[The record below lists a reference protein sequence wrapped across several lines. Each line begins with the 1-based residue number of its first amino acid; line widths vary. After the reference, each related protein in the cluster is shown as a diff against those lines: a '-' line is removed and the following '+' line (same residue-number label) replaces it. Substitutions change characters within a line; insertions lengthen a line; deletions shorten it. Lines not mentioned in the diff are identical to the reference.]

1 LIPGNAG
8 IDLDRLMTIV
18 RTDKTN
24 TPVDTVD
31 EATAEAS
38 IEAKNIGEKIR
49 RLRLKRSMGLVEL
62 GQQVGLSASFLS
74 QLETGRVVPTLRNLA
89 RIALVFKKD
98 FSYFVSEE
106 TDAIFRVSRAKDR
119 IRLPVGEKQ
128 DPFLLSES
136 MGVLVPDRNIV
147 PCIAHF
153 LPGVE
158 GGAFHPPPAPG
169 LELVYV
175 IHGPLVLWT
184 ENRTE
189 VLESEDS
196 VWIDRNTSRL
206 YRCHEDKPARAL
218 IITFSLQS

>member
-1 LIPGNAG
+1 MAKTDRTNA
-8 IDLDRLMTIV
+8 
-18 RTDKTN
+18 
-24 TPVDTVD
+24 PVDTVD

-98 FSYFVSEE
+98 FSYFLSEE

-119 IRLPVGEKQ
+119 IRLPVGEKE

-136 MGVLVPDRNIV
+136 MSVLIPDRNVV

-158 GGAFHPPPAPG
+158 GSAFHPPPAAG
-169 LELVYV
+169 LELVLRDPRS
-175 IHGPLVLWT
+175 IGSLD
-184 ENRTE
+184 R
-189 VLESEDS
+189 ES
-196 VWIDRNTSRL
+196 DRDTRD
-206 YRCHEDKPARAL
+206 RG
-218 IITFSLQS
+218 

>member
-1 LIPGNAG
+1 MVKAG
-8 IDLDRLMTIV
+8 
-18 RTDKTN
+18 KTKP
-24 TPVDTVD
+24 PVDTVD

-49 RLRLKRSMGLVEL
+49 RLRLKRSMGLVEF

-98 FSYFVSEE
+98 FSYFLSEE
-106 TDAIFRVSRAKDR
+106 TDAVFRVSRSKDR
-119 IRLPVGEKQ
+119 IRLPVGEKE
-128 DPFLLSES
+128 DPFLFSDS
-136 MGVLVPDRNIV
+136 MSVLIPDRNVV
-147 PCIAHF
+147 PCIAQF

-158 GGAFHPPPAPG
+158 GAAFQPPLSPG

-175 IHGPLVLWT
+175 IQGPLVLWT
-184 ENRTE
+184 ETRTE
-189 VLESEDS
+189 VLVTQDS
-196 VWIDRNTSRL
+196 VWIDRNTKRL

-218 IITFSLQS
+218 IITFALQS

>member
-1 LIPGNAG
+1 MVN
-8 IDLDRLMTIV
+8 
-18 RTDKTN
+18 TDDTN
-24 TPVDTVD
+24 PAIDTVD
-31 EATAEAS
+31 EATAEAA
-38 IEAKNIGEKIR
+38 IQAKNIGEKIR

-98 FSYFVSEE
+98 FSFFLSED
-106 TDAIFRVSRAKDR
+106 TDAVFRVSRAKDR
-119 IRLPVGEKQ
+119 IRLPAGERA

-136 MGVLVPDRNIV
+136 MSVLIPDRNVV

-158 GGAFHPPPAPG
+158 GRAFHPPQTPG

-175 IHGPLVLWT
+175 IQGPLVVWT
-184 ENRTE
+184 ESRTE
-189 VLESEDS
+189 VLHTEDS
-196 VWIDRNTSRL
+196 VWIDRSTQRL

-218 IITFSLQS
+218 IITFALQS

>member
-1 LIPGNAG
+1 MDN
-8 IDLDRLMTIV
+8 
-18 RTDKTN
+18 TN
-24 TPVDTVD
+24 LEIDTVD

-98 FSYFVSEE
+98 FTYFLSEE
-106 TDAIFRVSRAKDR
+106 TDAVFRVSRAKDR
-119 IRLPVGEKQ
+119 IRLPVGEKA

-136 MGVLVPDRNIV
+136 MSVLIPDRNVV

-158 GGAFHPPPAPG
+158 GAAFQPPPTPG

-175 IHGPLVLWT
+175 IQGPLVLWT

-189 VLESEDS
+189 VLHTEDS
-196 VWIDRNTSRL
+196 VWIDRSTHRL

-218 IITFSLQS
+218 IITFALQS

>member
-1 LIPGNAG
+1 MVNPDDTNPEN
-8 IDLDRLMTIV
+8 DTI
-18 RTDKTN
+18 
-24 TPVDTVD
+24 D

-98 FSYFVSEE
+98 FSYFLSEE
-106 TDAIFRVSRAKDR
+106 TDALFRVSRGKDR
-119 IRLPVGEKQ
+119 IRLPVGEKS

-136 MGVLVPDRNIV
+136 MSVLAPDRNVV

-158 GGAFHPPPAPG
+158 GGAFHPPPTPG

-175 IHGPLVLWT
+175 IQGPLVIWT
-184 ENRTE
+184 ESRTE
-189 VLESEDS
+189 VLEAEDS
-196 VWIDRNTSRL
+196 VWIDRSTKRL
-206 YRCHEDKPARAL
+206 YRCHENKPAKAL
-218 IITFSLQS
+218 IITFALQS

>member
-1 LIPGNAG
+1 MVKT
-8 IDLDRLMTIV
+8 DR
-18 RTDKTN
+18 TN
-24 TPVDTVD
+24 PPVDTVD

-98 FSYFVSEE
+98 FSYFLSEE
-106 TDAIFRVSRAKDR
+106 TDAVFRVSRAKDR
-119 IRLPVGEKQ
+119 IRLPVGEKE

-136 MGVLVPDRNIV
+136 MSMLIPDRNVV
-147 PCIAHF
+147 PCIAQF
-153 LPGVE
+153 LPGAE
-158 GGAFHPPPAPG
+158 GAAFHPPLSPG

-175 IHGPLVLWT
+175 IQGPLVLWT
-184 ENRTE
+184 ESRTE
-189 VLESEDS
+189 VLETEDS
-196 VWIDRNTSRL
+196 VWIDRNTKRL
-206 YRCHEDKPARAL
+206 YRCEEDKLARAL
-218 IITFSLQS
+218 IITFALQS

>member
-1 LIPGNAG
+1 MVKKDKSNAP
-8 IDLDRLMTIV
+8 I
-18 RTDKTN
+18 
-24 TPVDTVD
+24 DTVD
-31 EATAEAS
+31 ESTVEAS

-89 RIALVFKKD
+89 RIALVFNKD
-98 FSYFVSEE
+98 FSYFLSEE
-106 TDAIFRVSRAKDR
+106 TDALFRISRAKDR
-119 IRLPVGEKQ
+119 IRLPVGEKA

-136 MGVLVPDRNIV
+136 MSVLIPDRNVV

-158 GGAFHPPPAPG
+158 GGAFNPPSSPG

-175 IHGPLVLWT
+175 IEGPMVVWT
-184 ENRTE
+184 ESRTE
-189 VLESEDS
+189 VLETEDS
-196 VWIDRNTSRL
+196 VWIDRSTNRL
-206 YRCHEDKPARAL
+206 YRSHEASPQKP
-218 IITFSLQS
+218 

>member
-1 LIPGNAG
+1 MVKTDRTNPG
-8 IDLDRLMTIV
+8 
-18 RTDKTN
+18 
-24 TPVDTVD
+24 VDTVD

-49 RLRLKRSMGLVEL
+49 RLRLKRSMGLTEL

-98 FSYFVSEE
+98 FSYFLSEE
-106 TDAIFRVSRAKDR
+106 THAVFRVSRAKDR
-119 IRLPVGEKQ
+119 IRLPVGEKE

-136 MGVLVPDRNIV
+136 MSLLIPDRNTV

-158 GGAFHPPPAPG
+158 VSAFHPPPAAG

-175 IHGPLVLWT
+175 IKGPLVLWT
-184 ENRTE
+184 EQRTE
-189 VLESEDS
+189 VLETEDS
-196 VWIDRNTSRL
+196 VWIDRNTNRL
-206 YRCHEDKPARAL
+206 YRCHGDQPARAL

>member
-1 LIPGNAG
+1 MAKT
-8 IDLDRLMTIV
+8 DR
-18 RTDKTN
+18 TN
-24 TPVDTVD
+24 SPVDTVD
-31 EATAEAS
+31 EATVEAS
-38 IEAKNIGEKIR
+38 IEAKKIGEKIR

-98 FSYFVSEE
+98 FSHFVSEE
-106 TDAIFRVSRAKDR
+106 TDAIFRVSRSKDR
-119 IRLPVGEKQ
+119 IRLPVGEKD

-136 MGVLVPDRNIV
+136 MSMLVPDRNVV
-147 PCIAHF
+147 PCLAHF

-158 GGAFHPPPAPG
+158 GSAFHPPPAAG
-169 LELVYV
+169 LELTYV
-175 IHGPLVLWT
+175 IQGPLALWT

-189 VLESEDS
+189 ILETEDS
-196 VWIDRNTSRL
+196 VWIDRNTNRQ
-206 YRCHEDKPARAL
+206 YRCHNDKPAKVL

>member
-1 LIPGNAG
+1 MVKAG
-8 IDLDRLMTIV
+8 KTDLS
-18 RTDKTN
+18 
-24 TPVDTVD
+24 VDTVD

-98 FSYFVSEE
+98 FSYFLSEE
-106 TDAIFRVSRAKDR
+106 TDAVFRVSRAKDR
-119 IRLPVGEKQ
+119 IRLPVGDKA

-136 MGVLVPDRNIV
+136 MSLLIPDRNVV

-158 GGAFHPPPAPG
+158 GGAFHPPPSPG

-175 IHGPLVLWT
+175 IQGPLVLWT
-184 ENRTE
+184 ESRTE
-189 VLESEDS
+189 VLQIEDS
-196 VWIDRNTSRL
+196 VWIDRNTKRL

-218 IITFSLQS
+218 IITFALQS

>member
-1 LIPGNAG
+1 MAKT
-8 IDLDRLMTIV
+8 DR
-18 RTDKTN
+18 KN
-24 TPVDTVD
+24 SPVDTVD

-38 IEAKNIGEKIR
+38 IEAKKIGEKIR

-106 TDAIFRVSRAKDR
+106 TDTVFRISRAKDR
-119 IRLPVGEKQ
+119 IRLPVGEKD

-136 MGVLVPDRNIV
+136 MSVLAPDRNVV
-147 PCIAHF
+147 PCLAHF
-153 LPGVE
+153 LPDVA
-158 GGAFHPPPAPG
+158 GGAFHPPPAAG
-169 LELVYV
+169 LELTYV
-175 IHGPLVLWT
+175 IQGPLVLWT

-189 VLESEDS
+189 ILETEDS
-196 VWIDRNTSRL
+196 VWIDRNTNRQ
-206 YRCHEDKPARAL
+206 YRCHDDKPATAL

>member
-1 LIPGNAG
+1 
-8 IDLDRLMTIV
+8 MV
-18 RTDKTN
+18 KTDKTSS
-24 TPVDTVD
+24 PIDTVD

-98 FSYFVSEE
+98 FSYFLSEE
-106 TDAIFRVSRAKDR
+106 TDALFRVSRAKDR
-119 IRLPVGEKQ
+119 IRLPVGEKA

-136 MGVLVPDRNIV
+136 MSVLIPDRNVV

-158 GGAFHPPPAPG
+158 GGAFHPPPTPG

-175 IHGPLVLWT
+175 IQGPLVVWT
-184 ENRTE
+184 ESRTE
-189 VLESEDS
+189 VLQTEDN
-196 VWIDRNTSRL
+196 VWIDRSTKRL
-206 YRCHEDKPARAL
+206 YHCHEDKPARAL
-218 IITFSLQS
+218 IITFALQS

>member
-1 LIPGNAG
+1 MVKT
-8 IDLDRLMTIV
+8 D
-18 RTDKTN
+18 RTDP
-24 TPVDTVD
+24 PVDTVD
-31 EATAEAS
+31 EEAAEAS
-38 IEAKNIGEKIR
+38 IESKKIGEKIR

-98 FSYFVSEE
+98 FSYFLSDE

-119 IRLPVGEKQ
+119 IRLPVGEKE

-136 MGVLVPDRNIV
+136 MSVLIPDRNVV

-158 GGAFHPPPAPG
+158 GGAFRPPPAAG
-169 LELVYV
+169 LELTYV
-175 IHGPLVLWT
+175 IQGPLVLWT
-184 ENRTE
+184 EHRTE
-189 VLESEDS
+189 LLETEDS
-196 VWIDRNTSRL
+196 VWIDRNTNRL
-206 YRCHEDKPARAL
+206 YRCHDDKPARAL

>member
-1 LIPGNAG
+1 MVKAG
-8 IDLDRLMTIV
+8 Q
-18 RTDKTN
+18 TDP
-24 TPVDTVD
+24 PVDAVD

-98 FSYFVSEE
+98 FSYFLSEE
-106 TDAIFRVSRAKDR
+106 TDAVFRVSRAKDR
-119 IRLPVGEKQ
+119 IRLPAGEKA

-136 MGVLVPDRNIV
+136 MSVLIPDRNVV

-169 LELVYV
+169 LELVYL
-175 IHGPLVLWT
+175 IQGPLVLWT
-184 ENRTE
+184 ESRTE
-189 VLESEDS
+189 VLQTEDS
-196 VWIDRNTSRL
+196 VWIDRNTKRL

-218 IITFSLQS
+218 IITFALQS

>member
-1 LIPGNAG
+1 MATTVN
-8 IDLDRLMTIV
+8 
-18 RTDKTN
+18 TN
-24 TPVDTVD
+24 PPADTVD
-31 EATAEAS
+31 AATEETS
-38 IEAKNIGEKIR
+38 IETKKIGEKIR
-49 RLRLKRSMGLVEL
+49 RLRLRRSMGLVEL

-98 FSYFVSEE
+98 FSYFLSEE

-119 IRLPVGEKQ
+119 IRLPVGEKA

-136 MGVLVPDRNIV
+136 MSVLIPDRNVV

-158 GGAFHPPPAPG
+158 GGAFHPPLTPG

-175 IHGPLVLWT
+175 IQGPLVVWT
-184 ENRTE
+184 ESRTE
-189 VLESEDS
+189 VLETEDS
-196 VWIDRNTSRL
+196 VWIDRNTRRL
-206 YRCHEDKPARAL
+206 YRCEEDKPARAL
-218 IITFSLQS
+218 IITFALQS